1 MLETDNMI
9 QKEIMN
15 PSNQKVRNNLRTQDL
30 RE

>member
-15 PSNQKVRNNLRTQDL
+15 PSNQKERNNLRTQDL